1 MNTIVLGSRGSNL
14 ALWQANF
21 IRRLLQENIDNVRVE
36 IEVIKTRGDHIQ
48 DKPIPVIGGKG
59 LFTKEI
65 EDALLDERIHIAVH
79 SLKDIPSTLPE
90 GLVYAGSPL
99 RADCRDTFIS
109 TRWNSLKDVPERGR
123 IATGSMRRRALV
135 LGQKPTLTCEN
146 LRGNIDT
153 RLRKLEEE
161 DWDGIIMAAAALD
174 RLRLKHRVTE
184 YLDPEI
190 FVPSVGQG
198 AIGLEVK
205 ENREDM
211 LTALKKITHQET
223 VDAVKAERAFMRHL
237 EGGCSV
243 PIGAWGR
250 HVNGQLH
257 LTGYFASVDGKKY
270 IRETVYGP
278 PEKPEALGFQLAEQF
293 LAHGVKEF
301 VSR

>member
-1 MNTIVLGSRGSNL
+1 MNTIVLGTRGSNL
-14 ALWQANF
+14 ALLQVNYV
-21 IRRLLQENIDNVRVE
+21 RHLLRTKIDNIQVE
-36 IEVIKTRGDHIQ
+36 IDVIKTKGDHIQ
-48 DKPIPVIGGKG
+48 NKPLPDIGGKG

-65 EDALLDERIHIAVH
+65 EDVLLDERIHIAVH
-79 SLKDIPSTLPE
+79 SSKDIPSTLPE

-99 RADCRDTFIS
+99 RADCRDTFVS
-109 TRWNSLKDVPERGR
+109 TRWPSLKAVPDGGR
-123 IATGSMRRRALV
+123 IATGSMRRRALI
-135 LGQKPTLTCEN
+135 LGQNPNLTCEN

-161 DWDGIIMAAAALD
+161 GWDGIIMAAAALE
-174 RLRLKHRVTE
+174 RLQLQDRVTE

-205 ENREDM
+205 ENRKDILAM
-211 LTALKKITHQET
+211 VKIIAHPET
-223 VDAVKAERAFMRHL
+223 VEAVKAERAFLRHL

-257 LTGYFASVDGKKY
+257 LTGYFATVDGRNY
-270 IRETVYGP
+270 IRQTICGLPEEPET
-278 PEKPEALGFQLAEQF
+278 LGFQLVEQF
-293 LAHGVKEF
+293 KAHGVEELMP
-301 VSR
+301 R

>member
-1 MNTIVLGSRGSNL
+1 MNTIILGSRGSKL

-21 IRRLLQENIDNVRVE
+21 MRRMLQDNIDNVHVE
-36 IEVIKTRGDHIQ
+36 IEVIKTRGDNIQ

-109 TRWNSLKDVPERGR
+109 TRWTSLKDVPERGR

-135 LGQKPTLTCEN
+135 LGKKPTLTCEY

-174 RLRLKHRVTE
+174 RLGLKHRVTE

-205 ENREDM
+205 ENRKDM

-278 PEKPEALGFQLAEQF
+278 PEEPEVLGFKLAKQF

-301 VSR
+301 MSR